1 VPAKFFRTTAK
12 GRVYI
17 PPTSQKG
24 GNAVQKWPEQCLCAI
39 FSPRIVRKV
48 GAKNGEKR
56 EKLQEWRKSI
66 HTDGKSKIFHTN
78 CKLKKDIIRGK
89 HPRNIFGK
97 L

>member
-24 GNAVQKWPEQCLCAI
+24 GIAVQKWPEQCLCAI

-56 EKLQEWRKSI
+56 EKYTYGWKIRSISHKLQAQKR
-66 HTDGKSKIFHTN
+66 FY
-78 CKLKKDIIRGK
+78 
-89 HPRNIFGK
+89 
-97 L
+97 